1 MISAYMNQ
9 SASWKA
15 VTSVDEYNE
24 ASYTDPSN
32 IDCRFEYKRK
42 MVRSKEGQEVVSEA
56 TLFTKS
62 AVKPDDVI
70 TYDEIN
76 WTVLAV
82 ANEVGLDGTVE
93 FYEVN
98 M

>member
-1 MISAYMNQ
+1 MISAYFNQ

-15 VTSVDEYNE
+15 VIETDQYNE
-24 ASYTDPSN
+24 PTYADPADV
-32 IDCRFEYKRK
+32 DCRFEYKRK
-42 MVRSKEGQEVVSEA
+42 MVRNKEGQEVISEA

-62 AVKPDDVI
+62 PIKPDDVI
-70 TYDEIN
+70 TYDEID
-76 WTVLAV
+76 WTILAV

>member
-9 SASWKA
+9 AAIWKA
-15 VTSVDEYNE
+15 VTSNDQYNE
-24 ASYTDPSN
+24 PTYADAVD

-42 MVRSKEGQEVVSEA
+42 MVRNKEGQEVVSEA
-56 TLFTKS
+56 TMFTKS

-70 TYDEIN
+70 TYYEID
-76 WTVLAV
+76 WTVLVV